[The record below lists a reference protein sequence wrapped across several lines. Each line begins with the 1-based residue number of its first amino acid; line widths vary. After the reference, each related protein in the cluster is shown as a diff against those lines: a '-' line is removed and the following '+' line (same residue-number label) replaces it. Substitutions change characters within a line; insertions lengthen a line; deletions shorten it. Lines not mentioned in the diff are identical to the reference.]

1 MDIST
6 KGGIH
11 VIKEKEV
18 IEIRILKGMGL
29 TNVAIARRLGY
40 NRKTIAR
47 YLKGE
52 WVKMKRDSK
61 LAPFKEYICKRL
73 KEYPE
78 LKATVIY
85 KEIED
90 MGYTGKMTILRRFI
104 RTIRPKDEKT
114 IIRFE
119 TEPGKQFQ
127 VDWGSGKTVIAGEE
141 KSVKYFI
148 MVLGYS
154 RMIYV
159 EFVRDEKLST
169 LLRCHNNAFEYFGGY
184 CDEGL
189 YDNMKTVVKKLEKNK
204 EYNTKFMSFA
214 DFYGFD
220 VKTHRPYNP
229 KAKGKVERIVP
240 FVRNNLLYGKEYISF
255 EELNRLRFQWLE
267 EANGRLHS
275 ELKETP
281 LERFERERK
290 FLNPL
295 NRLYPIRMAEQR
307 KVRMNGGVVYK
318 NRFYDVGGEYAGE
331 VVNVEEK
338 NGLIRIY
345 SGTRE
350 LKEYPLKI
358 PVQRRSLEEYE
369 TLVEEVE
376 R

>member
-1 MDIST
+1 
-6 KGGIH
+6 
-11 VIKEKEV
+11 
-18 IEIRILKGMGL
+18 
-29 TNVAIARRLGY
+29 
-40 NRKTIAR
+40 
-47 YLKGE
+47 
-52 WVKMKRDSK
+52 
-61 LAPFKEYICKRL
+61 
-73 KEYPE
+73 
-78 LKATVIY
+78 
-85 KEIED
+85 
-90 MGYTGKMTILRRFI
+90 
-104 RTIRPKDEKT
+104 
-114 IIRFE
+114 
-119 TEPGKQFQ
+119 
-127 VDWGSGKTVIAGEE
+127 VIAGEE
-141 KSVKYFI
+141 KSIKYFI

-295 NRLYPIRMAEQR
+295 NRLYTIRMAEQR